1 MCLLDLSDLPQLKT
15 NISKFQFDQKSGEP
29 LRNFLL
35 PISTSKLL
43 FIYVCV
49 VYDRYDHEFAQSEVF
64 DYGHGHSEKQSTLQ
78 RSSGHTDSRSTHK
91 VIHVTHNLN
100 VLFYFLSAVL

>member
-15 NISKFQFDQKSGEP
+15 NISKFQFDQ
-29 LRNFLL
+29 NHYVNVL

>member
-1 MCLLDLSDLPQLKT
+1 M
-15 NISKFQFDQKSGEP
+15 
-29 LRNFLL
+29 L

-100 VLFYFLSAVL
+100 VLFYFPSAVL

>member
-1 MCLLDLSDLPQLKT
+1 MCLMESSDLPQLKT

-29 LRNFLL
+29 LCKCDSYLYLL
-35 PISTSKLL
+35 S

-64 DYGHGHSEKQSTLQ
+64 DYEHGHGEKQSTLQ

-100 VLFYFLSAVL
+100 VLFYFLWAVL